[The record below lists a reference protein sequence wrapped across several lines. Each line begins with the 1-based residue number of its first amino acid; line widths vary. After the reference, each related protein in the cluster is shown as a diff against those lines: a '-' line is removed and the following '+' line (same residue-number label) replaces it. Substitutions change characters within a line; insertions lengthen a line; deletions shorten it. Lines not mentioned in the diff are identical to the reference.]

1 MASGRT
7 DSDGPRLDRE
17 VRLGLAVAAP
27 LVVVALAYALWWV
40 SDRLLYIGPLD
51 RAAFGWAVV
60 VPVWLCAPIAAGL
73 AWRRLTVRATA
84 AAAVLSGTVI
94 SLAFAFM
101 FWEAVAHPGCEY
113 GATRTPLEWVVPS
126 LFVGIVVGVGVAL
139 SSLLAVMIVRRGH
152 PWRAAV
158 ASALVAFA
166 CIFVAILAF
175 VVVASGPGCQ
185 RPADLTSTADWLV
198 PLHIH
203 DDLRGR

>member
-27 LVVVALAYALWWV
+27 LAVVALAYALWWV

-60 VPVWLCAPIAAGL
+60 VPVWLCAPVAAGL

-84 AAAVLSGTVI
+84 VAAVLSGTVI
-94 SLAFAFM
+94 SSVSAFM
-101 FWEAVAHPGCEY
+101 FWQAAAYPGCEY
-113 GATRTPLEWVVPS
+113 GATRTPLEWVGPS
-126 LFVGIVVGVGVAL
+126 LFVGIVLGAGVAV
-139 SSLLAVMIVRRGH
+139 SGPLAVMIVRSGH

-158 ASALVAFA
+158 AGAGAAFVL
-166 CIFVAILAF
+166 IFVAILAF

-185 RPADLTSTADWLV
+185 RP
-198 PLHIH
+198 PI
-203 DDLRGR
+203 

>member
-1 MASGRT
+1 MSSGST

-27 LVVVALAYALWWV
+27 LAVVALAYALWWV
-40 SDRLLYIGPLD
+40 SDRLLYVGPLN

-94 SLAFAFM
+94 SSVSAFL
-101 FWEAVAHPGCEY
+101 FWQAAAHPGCEY

-126 LFVGIVVGVGVAL
+126 LFVGIVVGAGVAASGLL
-139 SSLLAVMIVRRGH
+139 SVMIVRRGH

-158 ASALVAFA
+158 TGALVGLA
-166 CIFVAILAF
+166 CIFVAIF
-175 VVVASGPGCQ
+175 VFVIVTPGLGCQ
-185 RPADLTSTADWLV
+185 RP
-198 PLHIH
+198 PI
-203 DDLRGR
+203 